1 MRCDTLHF
9 GISSEARLRRI
20 YEASLRNL
28 RRAVLEMDILWVHDN
43 TSIDA
48 SHSLVLEARNG
59 EICFLADEAHSWVN
73 RDS

>member
-1 MRCDTLHF
+1 
-9 GISSEARLRRI
+9 
-20 YEASLRNL
+20 
-28 RRAVLEMDILWVHDN
+28 MDILWVHDN